1 MKTRARSIVAL
12 CLLLTAV
19 LFQASCT
26 ETRPAGVMT
35 IDDVHQSEEVIEGL
49 RAPLAKLTKGLM
61 NLGFPDAQSRSIFEP
76 RVTFTDLASE
86 AATEW
91 TPILDLGVREANW
104 PAAASARSA
113 ERDDLV
119 LWSGFLASVDFL
131 HHFNFYNV
139 RGEFDG
145 IEKSS
150 YRTETGFKGLAQLE
164 SGNLA
169 SVKGRL
175 EILWRAERPDPSRE
189 ERIWR
194 IAELTSM
201 SFKLTTANRPLFS
214 DVAPHAFDEADRERL
229 LPSLADQNMIED
241 IVGARNGTFDIE
253 QDLADVR
260 KKSKVEGSNY
270 GLNQVAVVDI
280 DRDGFDDFYY
290 SSFDGRAFFF
300 RNRGDGSFEE
310 IAEELGLALE
320 LVHGAFFADLDND
333 GDADVFI
340 TYFNREDGV
349 HYLRNEN
356 GRFVERNDLIDT
368 PMRGWTLPISVADY
382 DNDGLLDVFLARYA
396 VPYIN
401 GVMARNEAAINEG
414 REPESRFLF
423 MSDEE
428 SDELFEHLDRPDSNP
443 IWKFPGPPNLLLK
456 NMGGGRFTR
465 APNSKSLETYWNTL
479 AAAWSDF
486 DRDGD
491 IDLYV
496 ANELGPNALM
506 RNEGDGTF
514 VDVSNEVTGETGW
527 GMGASWGDYDND
539 GRPDIYIT
547 NMFSKAG
554 LRIAGQMDSSADLVK
569 SARGNSLMRNG
580 VDGFTLASGL
590 EPPAA
595 LVEAADFAWGGG
607 FGDLTNDG
615 VLDLYVPASMM
626 TIPREVATLGDL

>member
-1 MKTRARSIVAL
+1 MKIRARSIVAL
-12 CLLLTAV
+12 CLLLPAV
-19 LFQASCT
+19 LFQVSCT
-26 ETRPAGVMT
+26 ETRPAGAMT
-35 IDDVHQSEEVIEGL
+35 IDEVHQSEEVIEGL

-76 RVTFTDLASE
+76 SITFTDLVPEPPS
-86 AATEW
+86 EW
-91 TPILDLGVREANW
+91 TPILDLGLREASW
-104 PAAASARSA
+104 PTAENARSA
-113 ERDDLV
+113 ERGDLV
-119 LWSGFLASVDFL
+119 LWSSFLDSVDFL

-139 RGEFDG
+139 RGRFDD

-150 YRTETGFKGLAQLE
+150 YRTETGFKGLAQLT
-164 SGNLA
+164 SGKLA

-194 IAELTSM
+194 IAELTST
-201 SFKLTTANRPLFS
+201 SFELTTANRPLFS
-214 DVAPHAFDEADRERL
+214 DVAPHAFDEVDRETL

-241 IVGARNGTFDIE
+241 IVGARTGTFDIE
-253 QDLADVR
+253 RDLAEDR
-260 KKSKVEGSNY
+260 EESKVEGSNY

-310 IAEELGLALE
+310 VADELGLALE
-320 LVHGAFFADLDND
+320 LVHGAFFADFDND
-333 GDADVFI
+333 GDSDAFI

-356 GRFVERNDLIDT
+356 GRFVERNDLIDA
-368 PMRGWTLPISVADY
+368 PLRGWTLPISVADY

-396 VPYIN
+396 APYIN

-414 REPESRFLF
+414 REPETKFLF

-428 SDELFEHLDRPDSNP
+428 SEKLFEHLDRPDSNP

-456 NMGGGRFTR
+456 NMGDGRFAR
-465 APNSKSLETYWNTL
+465 APNSESLETYWNTL
-479 AAAWSDF
+479 GAAWSDF

-539 GRPDIYIT
+539 GRTDIYVT

-554 LRIAGQMDSSADLVK
+554 LRIAGQMHSSADLVK

-595 LVEAADFAWGGG
+595 LVEAADFSWGGG

-615 VLDLYVPASMM
+615 VLDLYVPGSMM
-626 TIPREVATLGDL
+626 TIPEEVATIGDI